1 MSAAVLVQ
9 GGIRVNGKKIAAL
22 CAAAAAAAAVALGV
36 LFSGGKTAQKSLFA
50 MDTYMTLSCTGRG
63 AEKALDEACAE
74 IRRLDA
80 LLNAAD
86 PNSAL
91 CALNSA
97 GGGAL
102 SGDIAALAQKSLALY
117 EDTGGAF
124 DAAMLPL
131 TTAWGF
137 STGDYRVPAADEL
150 EAALAL
156 SGSARLSYSG
166 ATLSMPQGAGLDL
179 GGIAKGYAADRVRD
193 ILAAHGMTSA
203 CLSLGGN
210 ICVIGGREDGSA
222 WRVGIQD
229 PQGGDYLGVLSV
241 RDTAVVTSGSYE
253 RRFTDEQGVE
263 YHHILDPKTGCPARS
278 GLVSVTVVCA
288 DGAAADGLSTA
299 CFVMGAQMA
308 LEYRAA
314 HGGFELVMLCED
326 GTLYATKGLDG
337 SFSTERAVTWAD

>member
-1 MSAAVLVQ
+1 MNA
-9 GGIRVNGKKIAAL
+9 KKIAAL
-22 CAAAAAAAAVALGV
+22 VLGAAAAAALALGA
-36 LFSGGKTAQKSLFA
+36 FFGREQTAQKSLFA

-63 AEKALDEACAE
+63 AEKALAAACDE

-80 LLNAAD
+80 LLSAAD
-86 PNSAL
+86 PSSGL
-91 CALNSA
+91 SALNSA

-102 SGDIAALAQKSLALY
+102 SGELAELTERSLALY
-117 EDTGGAF
+117 AQTGGAF
-124 DAAMLPL
+124 DAAVLPL
-131 TTAWGF
+131 TRAWGF
-137 STGDYRVPAADEL
+137 ASGEYRVPAADEL
-150 EAALAL
+150 EAALSL
-156 SGSARLSYSG
+156 SGSAQLTYSAG
-166 ATLSMPQGAGLDL
+166 ALSMPQGAGLDF

-193 ILAAHGMTSA
+193 ILTERGISSA

-229 PQGGDYLGVLSV
+229 PQGGEYLGVLSV

-253 RRFTDEQGVE
+253 RCFTDEQGTE

-278 GLVSVTVVCA
+278 GLVSVTVICA
-288 DGAAADGLSTA
+288 DGAMADGLSTA
-299 CFVMGAQMA
+299 CFVMGAQGA
-308 LEYRAA
+308 LEYRAE

-337 SFSTERAVTWAD
+337 CFSTQRAVIWA